1 MTTSSSRAA
10 APVTDYPLPLRAGP
24 QLFFLLPLRAGPQP
38 RLPFPTS
45 NKDEFVMSGVT
56 PQAIKELRERTQAGM
71 SDCKNALVEASGDL
85 DKAVEIIL
93 KKGLA
98 KSAKRASAVATEG
111 EVRATVSADKRQAT
125 MVEVNIQTDFA
136 ARSEGFQQFLA
147 DVMKSCEAAK
157 AGDDITKA
165 PLNSSSSGAGKT
177 VGEVATELTAKIG
190 EKVDVRRWERL
201 EIPAGKQGLTAA
213 YVHLG
218 GKIGVILAVETES
231 DAAAKH
237 PEVIKFAEDTAM
249 QVAAMTPLVLKRDEV
264 GADQIAKQKE
274 IFEAQL
280 REDPKPKP
288 EAAWPKIIEGKL
300 VKWYSEIALTEQE
313 SVVVPG
319 QTISQLADAAGKAA
333 GAKVSLVKFVRFE
346 RGEGLAKKED
356 NFAEE
361 VAKMAKGE

>member
-1 MTTSSSRAA
+1 
-10 APVTDYPLPLRAGP
+10 
-24 QLFFLLPLRAGPQP
+24 
-38 RLPFPTS
+38 
-45 NKDEFVMSGVT
+45 MSGVN

-111 EVRATVSADKRQAT
+111 EVRAVVSADKRQAT

-136 ARSEGFQQFLA
+136 ARSEGFQKFLG
-147 DVMKSCEAAK
+147 DVMDTCVKAK
-157 AGDDITKA
+157 AGDDISKA
-165 PLNSSSSGAGKT
+165 PLGGKT
-177 VGEVATELTAKIG
+177 VGEIATELTAKIG

-201 EIPAGKQGLTAA
+201 EVPAGKQGLTAA

-218 GKIGVILAVETES
+218 GKIGVVLAIETENE
-231 DAAAKH
+231 AAAKH
-237 PEVIKFAEDTAM
+237 PEVLKFADDTAM
-249 QVAAMTPLVLKRDEV
+249 QIAAMNPTVLKRDDV
-264 GADQIAKQKE
+264 SADQIAKQKE
-274 IFEAQL
+274 IYEAQL

-288 EAAWPKIIEGKL
+288 EASWPKIIEGKL

-319 QTISQLADAAGKAA
+319 QTISQLADSAGKAA

-346 RGEGLAKKED
+346 RGEGLEKKED

>member
-1 MTTSSSRAA
+1 
-10 APVTDYPLPLRAGP
+10 
-24 QLFFLLPLRAGPQP
+24 
-38 RLPFPTS
+38 
-45 NKDEFVMSGVT
+45 MSVT

-71 SDCKNALVEASGDL
+71 SDCKNALVEAAGDM

-111 EVRATVSADKRQAT
+111 EVRAVVSADKRQAT
-125 MVEVNIQTDFA
+125 LVEVNIQTDFA
-136 ARSEGFQQFLA
+136 ARSEGFQKFLA
-147 DVMKSCEAAK
+147 DVVEVASKAK
-157 AGDDITKA
+157 AGDDLGKA
-165 PLNSSSSGAGKT
+165 PLAGKT
-177 VGEVATELTAKIG
+177 VAEVATELTGKIG

-201 EIPAGKQGLTAA
+201 EVPAGKQGLTAA

-218 GKIGVILAVETES
+218 GKIGVILSIETES

-237 PEVIKFAEDTAM
+237 AEVVKFAEDTAM
-249 QVAAMTPLVLKRDEV
+249 QIAAMTPLVLKRDDV
-264 GADQIAKQKE
+264 DAGQIAKQKE
-274 IFEAQL
+274 IYEAQL
-280 REDPKPKP
+280 RDDPKPKP

-319 QTISQLADAAGKAA
+319 QTIAQLADAAGKAA
-333 GAKVSLVKFVRFE
+333 GAKIVLTKFVRFE
-346 RGEGLAKKED
+346 RGEGLEKKED

-361 VAKMAKGE
+361 VAKMASQ